1 MKTLIKNTTI
11 ITCEGEQII
20 QGDILFDESGIL
32 EVATK
37 IEPPLDNA
45 TYVIDG
51 TGKTVLPGLI
61 DCHVHLGMD
70 CSPDPFKQIAQDD
83 ESKTAFLAHQQGQEF
98 LKAGI
103 TTIRNLGTR
112 YNVDIKYRNA
122 IKQGYVT
129 GPRIYA
135 AGRPVVMTGGH
146 GHVMAIEA
154 DGEIEIRKAV
164 RSQLKA
170 GADVIK
176 LMATGGVLTEGNEP
190 GSTQLSEHEL
200 RCACQEATNA
210 NKTTAA
216 HTIGTDGIKNAIRAG
231 VTTIEHAYLLDDEAV
246 ELMKVYGTYVVPTL
260 VAPTLILDNTE
271 GIPVSMLEQVKAL
284 IEEHR
289 VSFKM
294 AHSAGI
300 PIAAGTDAGTPY
312 NFPGLMADELALY
325 VKEGMTPL
333 EAIKAATITAAKVVK
348 ADHLIG
354 SLEAGKLAD
363 VIIVAGNPLEDLSV
377 LKNVEYV
384 FSNGN
389 LAFSQTI
396 TRMEIEQKC

>member
-1 MKTLIKNTTI
+1 MKTLITNTTI
-11 ITCEGEQII
+11 ITADGDQVFSKS
-20 QGDILFDESGIL
+20 DILFDESGIL
-32 EVATK
+32 EIATR
-37 IEPPLDNA
+37 IVPPSDD
-45 TYVIDG
+45 VFHIDG
-51 TGKTVLPGLI
+51 TGRTVLPGLI

-122 IKQGYVT
+122 IKAGYVT

-154 DGEIEIRKAV
+154 DGEIEIKKAV
-164 RSQLKA
+164 RTQLKA

-190 GSTQLSEHEL
+190 GSTQLSEEEL
-200 RCACQEATNA
+200 RCACQEARNS

-216 HTIGTDGIKNAIRAG
+216 HTIGNEGTKNAIRAG
-231 VTTIEHAYLLDDEAV
+231 VTTIEHAYLLDDEAIK
-246 ELMKVYGTYVVPTL
+246 LMKIHGTYVVPTL
-260 VAPTLILDNTE
+260 VAPTLILDNPE
-271 GIPVSMLEQVKAL
+271 GIPDYMIEQVKAL

-312 NFPGLMADELALY
+312 NFPGLLADELALY
-325 VKEGMTPL
+325 VKEGMSPL
-333 EAIKAATITAAKVVK
+333 EAIHAGTITAAKVVQ
-348 ADHLIG
+348 AEHLIG
-354 SLEAGKLAD
+354 SLKVGKLAD
-363 VIIVAGNPLEDLSV
+363 MLIVDGNPLEDISA
-377 LKNVEYV
+377 LKNVEFV

-389 LAFSQTI
+389 LVFSI
-396 TRMEIEQKC
+396 P

>member
-1 MKTLIKNTTI
+1 MKTLITNITI
-11 ITCEGEQII
+11 ITCEGDQVIEA
-20 QGDILFDESGIL
+20 GDVLFDESGIL
-32 EVATK
+32 EIANK
-37 IEPPLDNA
+37 IEPPLDGV
-45 TYVIDG
+45 YLIDG
-51 TGKTVLPGLI
+51 TGKTVMPSLI

-129 GPRIYA
+129 GPRIFA

-164 RSQLKA
+164 RTQLKA

-190 GSTQLSEHEL
+190 GSTQLSEEEL
-200 RCACQEATNA
+200 RCACQEAHHA

-216 HTIGTDGIKNAIRAG
+216 HTIGNEGIKNAIRAG

-260 VAPTLILDNTE
+260 IAPTLILRYTE
-271 GIPVSMLEQVKAL
+271 GIPEYMIEQVTAL

-333 EAIKAATITAAKVVK
+333 EALQSATITAAKVVK
-348 ADHLIG
+348 SEHLIG
-354 SLEAGKLAD
+354 SLEVGKLAD
-363 VIIVAGNPLEDLSV
+363 MIILDGNPLEDISA
-377 LKNVEYV
+377 LKNIEYV
-384 FSNGN
+384 FSNGR
-389 LAFSQTI
+389 LAFRADVRT
-396 TRMEIEQKC
+396 EISQKC